1 MFIRLNYKK
10 FITKCIIIS
19 FISLFFASSASAH
32 EIYYSGSSPNWVAI
46 PLVWDERSS
55 GKAYLKMNGDLLSSD
70 YSSNYITVS
79 NVWPNASSKV
89 TVLRTTFSN
98 SKVDLATASE
108 TYWDNRFGSFWGRYV
123 GGVCDITSTDGIQIT
138 SASTAK
144 NSSGRIRYAGILLT
158 PYIDDYYESGSNR
171 TNHIR
176 ATMVHEIGHALG
188 LGHPNASYYPTS
200 DASIMRTA
208 VGYEGYYTPR
218 PHDINDLSN
227 KY

>member
-1 MFIRLNYKK
+1 
-10 FITKCIIIS
+10 
-19 FISLFFASSASAH
+19 
-32 EIYYSGSSPNWVAI
+32 VAI
-46 PLVWDERSS
+46 PLMWDERSS
-55 GKAYLKMNGDLLSSD
+55 GKAYLKMNGDLLNSD
-70 YSSNYITVS
+70 YLSNYITVS
-79 NVWPNASSKV
+79 NVWSNASSKV
-89 TVLRTTFSN
+89 TVSRTTFSN
-98 SKVDLATASE
+98 SNVDLATATE
-108 TYWDNRFGSFWGRYV
+108 TYWDNRFGSFWGIYV

-158 PYIDDYYESGSNR
+158 PYIDDYYESDSNR

-188 LGHPNASYYPTS
+188 LGHPNDLYYPTS
-200 DASIMRTA
+200 EASIMRTG

-218 PHDINDLSN
+218 SHDVNDLSN